1 MLGKR
6 CPKPI
11 KFSPWDSGICKEM
24 LCSSW
29 KDFILNSTLDAVEE
43 RVVMECGGGGYYGK
57 EKLRKKKT
65 KMTKMWW
72 TSREGKQSNKA
83 NKVG

>member
-1 MLGKR
+1 
-6 CPKPI
+6 
-11 KFSPWDSGICKEM
+11 
-24 LCSSW
+24 
-29 KDFILNSTLDAVEE
+29 
-43 RVVMECGGGGYYGK
+43 MECGGGGYYGK

-83 NKVG
+83 NKVGQKQGNLARN